1 MDRPGRSAL
10 REGDM
15 KQFPIRQSEYQKGES
30 LVEVLVALA
39 ILLLVL
45 VSILQLFSLSLMS
58 YHSTSAHRDM
68 MRRAQEV
75 VEIIRLVNSTNVTG
89 SSGLLPMAVRTIQLP
104 RKSNDTGWAFWG
116 PAGFNIMEPGSRYT
130 IAVNMADGGADWLV
144 TVFVDPTTTGEH
156 KYLGPVSKKG
166 VRYASRIPK

>member
-1 MDRPGRSAL
+1 MRKFSIRKSE
-10 REGDM
+10 RE
-15 KQFPIRQSEYQKGES
+15 KGES
-30 LVEVLVALA
+30 LVEVLAALA

-58 YHSTSAHRDM
+58 FHSTSAHRDM

-75 VEIIRLVNSTNVTG
+75 IEVVRLVNSTGVTG
-89 SSGLLPMAVRTIQLP
+89 SSGLLPMAAQTIQLP
-104 RKSNDTGWAFWG
+104 QASSDNGWAFWG
-116 PAGFNIMEPGSRYT
+116 PSGFNIMEAGPRYS

-144 TVFVDPTTTGEH
+144 TVFVDPRTTGNH
-156 KYLGPVSKKG
+156 KYLGSVSKKG